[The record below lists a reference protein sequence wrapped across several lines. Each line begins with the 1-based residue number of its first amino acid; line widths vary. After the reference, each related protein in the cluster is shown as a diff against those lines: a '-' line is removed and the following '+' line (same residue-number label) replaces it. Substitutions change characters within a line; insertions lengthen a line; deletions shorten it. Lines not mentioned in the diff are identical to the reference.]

1 MDLLHHTDLNFYD
14 SPVEVCDLRKC
25 SPRQVDDSP
34 FNKWASVIDSDRNR
48 FAVIQICNFHFS
60 TERQGFVSCCHCIII
75 KSLTAGGL
83 SVVKFLGVIG
93 SHSCFFITDRIGLW
107 LVLCDAGTSMKERS
121 NQQTDS
127 ECSVDS

>member
-60 TERQGFVSCCHCIII
+60 TERQGFVSCCHCIVV
-75 KSLTAGGL
+75 KSLTAGSL
-83 SVVKFLGVIG
+83 SVMKFHRVIG
-93 SHSCFFITDRIGLW
+93 SYSCLSIYTRIRMR
-107 LVLCDAGTSMKERS
+107 LVPRYTGTAMKERS

-127 ECSVDS
+127 ESYVDS

>member
-60 TERQGFVSCCHCIII
+60 TERQGFVSCYHCIII
-75 KSLTAGGL
+75 KSLTAGCL
-83 SVVKFLGVIG
+83 SMMKFLGVIG
-93 SHSCFFITDRIGLW
+93 SHSCLFIADRIRLRLMLG
-107 LVLCDAGTSMKERS
+107 DTGTAMKE
-121 NQQTDS
+121 Q
-127 ECSVDS
+127 CK